1 MRTCSI
7 QLNNDG
13 SVNVSDCVD
22 YVGEHRATQLSV
34 QLNSELTADS
44 ISYYTICFKPGAAL
58 KNPPSHKLTSDMI
71 PKTDL
76 NADTLSYRLPA
87 VLTCFGSLDVQI
99 LAHCLSD
106 TNEVTEIIK
115 SPVFRIFFK
124 PSITG
129 DDELFIEEAQNFTAL
144 IHTALAQLNLTLDE
158 ADELCDKINEA
169 YENGELNGA
178 VIIPHIDSDGTLSW
192 SNDAGFENPQPINL
206 MGKKGDKGD
215 KGEAGKDAT
224 INGYNAVT
232 INTGGDLEITQNGK
246 NITLS
251 CNSVKFYDTLPNTAA
266 DGEVCLYSPINTLTP
281 ADSGKPIYINYTDLL
296 NSIDTDYAAFNLLL
310 YDANAEEIGHIY
322 ATSFFENE
330 EKIKYFDVVFNE
342 KRWFVH
348 FTNDEFIPQKS
359 FFEQNTEREM
369 LLALPKYF
377 ELPQF
382 SSTEITYDTSSGNVF
397 YAPPRLMF
405 YRGDWY
411 EFNPLSH
418 IHTNFNTLDNFSCN
432 ALDMPITDGDFNFG
446 INTEDWHR
454 LKFQGGTVLLAS
466 DGAVVQKVEE
476 NEVDGQ
482 KFFRVHLHK
491 PGFDTNFSDIPAF
504 FDIPVKAVE
513 EKNDLVLNGTGLGL
527 ELNLLTA
534 ANVPT
539 KTSELE
545 NDSGFIT
552 NNRIELTAESA
563 TLEPNTNYSF
573 GESETLTLEFA
584 EGKADKVNEYS
595 FTFTSGATPTVLTL
609 PSSVQWANELTVES
623 NKRYE
628 VSIVDNI
635 GLWCAVEVSV

>member
-1 MRTCSI
+1 MRNCSI
-7 QLNNDG
+7 QINNDG
-13 SVNVSDCVD
+13 SVNVSDCVY

-34 QLNSELTADS
+34 QLNSELTADN
-44 ISYYTICFKPGAAL
+44 ISYYTLSFKPGAAL

-71 PKTDL
+71 PKTEL
-76 NADTLSYRLPA
+76 ETDTLFYRLPA
-87 VLTCFGSLDVQI
+87 ALTCFGSLDIQV

-115 SPVFRIFFK
+115 SPVFRILFK

-129 DDELFIEEAQNFTAL
+129 DDEIFIEEAQNFTAL

-169 YENGELNGA
+169 YENGELNGT

-192 SNDAGFENPQPINL
+192 SNDAGLENPQPINL
-206 MGKKGDKGD
+206 KGEKGDKGD
-215 KGEAGKDAT
+215 TGKCAT

-232 INTGGDLEITQNGK
+232 INTGGDLEITQDGE

-251 CNSVKFYDTLPNTAA
+251 CNSVKFYNTLPTAA
-266 DGEVCLYSPINTLTP
+266 EDGEVCLYSPINTLTP
-281 ADSGKPIYINYTDLL
+281 ADSGKPIYINYSDLL
-296 NSIDTDYAAFNLLL
+296 NAIDTDYAAFNLLF
-310 YDANAEEIGHIY
+310 YDADSEEIGHIY
-322 ATSFFENE
+322 ATSFFENT

-359 FFEQNTEREM
+359 FFEQNGEREM
-369 LLALPKYF
+369 LFALPKYF
-377 ELPQF
+377 ELPHF
-382 SSTEITYDTSSGNVF
+382 SGTEITYDTSSGNVF

-405 YRGDWY
+405 YHGDWY

-418 IHTNFNTLDNFSCN
+418 IHSNLNTLDNFSCN
-432 ALDMPITDGDFNFG
+432 ALDTPITDGDFSFG

-454 LKFQGGTVLLAS
+454 LKFQGSTVLFAS

-476 NEVDGQ
+476 NEIDGQ
-482 KFFRVHLHK
+482 KFFRVYLHK
-491 PGFDTNFSDIPAF
+491 PGLDTSFSDMPAF
-504 FDIPVKAVE
+504 FDIPVKGVE
-513 EKNDLVLNGTGLGL
+513 EKNELGLNGAGLGL
-527 ELNLLTA
+527 ELDLPTA
-534 ANVPT
+534 DGVPT

-552 NNRIELTAESA
+552 NNKIELTAETA
-563 TLEPNTNYSF
+563 TLEPNTHYSF
-573 GESETLTLEFA
+573 GESATLTLEFA
-584 EGKADKVNEYS
+584 EGDADKVNEYS
-595 FTFTSGATPTVLTL
+595 FTFTSGETPTILTL
-609 PSSVQWANELTVES
+609 PSSVQWANELTIEA

-628 VSIVDNI
+628 ISIVDNI